1 MSRRKITP
9 DTSPG
14 RAPTIAPNVASAATP
29 AAGLGTA
36 PAIEMHGITRVFE
49 GSERAVLDHLDLVVE
64 RGEFLAI
71 IGPSG
76 SGKSTLLNAIGL
88 LDTPTSGTYSLFGK
102 NTEGLSDRER
112 DEMRRDHLGFI
123 FQSSNMLLDETSTTN
138 ASMGLRVQGVPYGE
152 RLQRTEETLE
162 FLGLSDRASIRTRY
176 LSGGEKQRCA
186 IARAL
191 ATRPPLILADEPTG
205 NLDSHNSAKVIEILQ
220 RINATGCTVLV
231 ITHDP
236 EVAAAARRVIRIED
250 GQLHEQSRAD
260 LVIRIEDGQ
269 LHEQSRA
276 DLATVPVAEVPVAE
290 AVPATTDTPAEATV
304 GAPVD
309 APATLAVGE
318 KPATH
323 RRGSFLTDDS
333 IEAISALTSRPLRTL
348 LLGLSFALGVGGLIS
363 ASGMSESASYQVN
376 QRLLGSE
383 QSTLY
388 ISDRD
393 NDQNMLGTYRQ
404 GESAQNVAD
413 RISALDYV
421 KNTGFVSSVAP
432 ADVRIT
438 RFSPYED
445 EPKTA
450 IGLSSTSKTRLEQIG
465 ARMNPETLR
474 ALEQMNSTL
483 TQQNV
488 ADRERA
494 EQLSGA
500 IVSVSAARA
509 LGIIPE
515 DKAADNATTEPR
527 PGELP
532 AVEYG
537 IKLGGLPQ
545 VAPGVSIW
553 VEGQLMPVI
562 GLFDPGNSGYEFRN
576 TVIVSPGTLQRT
588 GRGQVTYI
596 AETERGYGKA
606 VAKAIPLTL
615 KPAEPS
621 QINVET
627 PSDLQSLRASIASDL
642 GLYVG
647 VLSGILLVLASLSAA
662 TAMYLSVQSRTAEIA
677 LRRAIGSSKWLIAR
691 IFLMEGVML
700 GVLGGSIGAC
710 SGMIATIILSL
721 VQGWQAVLSPGFVVL
736 GVGVGALTGLVSSAY
751 PAWVASRKSPADAM
765 RG

>member
-1 MSRRKITP
+1 MSRHHGIP
-9 DTSPG
+9 E
-14 RAPTIAPNVASAATP
+14 RAPDGMTTP
-29 AAGLGTA
+29 QGRGEAAGLDTVPNTDPNTA
-36 PAIEMHGITRVFE
+36 PAIEMRGITRIFE
-49 GSERAVLDHLDLVVE
+49 GSDRPVLDHLDLVVE

-250 GQLHEQSRAD
+250 GRLHEQSRA
-260 LVIRIEDGQ
+260 E
-269 LHEQSRA
+269 
-276 DLATVPVAEVPVAE
+276 LATAPVAE
-290 AVPATTDTPAEATV
+290 AVPAATDTPV
-304 GAPVD
+304 GAP
-309 APATLAVGE
+309 ASLASGE

-483 TQQNV
+483 TQENV
-488 ADRERA
+488 ADRERS

-532 AVEYG
+532 TVEYG

-553 VEGQLMPVI
+553 VDGQLMPVI

-576 TVIVSPGTLQRT
+576 SVIVSPGTLQRT

-606 VAKAIPLTL
+606 VAKAIPLAL

-710 SGMIATIILSL
+710 AGMIATIILSL
-721 VQGWQAVLSPGFVVL
+721 VQGWQAILSPGFVVL

>member
-9 DTSPG
+9 E
-14 RAPTIAPNVASAATP
+14 RAPDGMTAPHGRGEAAVLNAVP
-29 AAGLGTA
+29 GTA
-36 PAIEMHGITRVFE
+36 PAIEMRGITRVFE
-49 GSERAVLDHLDLVVE
+49 GSERPVLDHLDLVVE

-102 NTEGLSDRER
+102 NTEGLSGRER

-250 GQLHEQSRAD
+250 GRLHEQSRA
-260 LVIRIEDGQ
+260 E
-269 LHEQSRA
+269 
-276 DLATVPVAEVPVAE
+276 TAEVVPVAE
-290 AVPATTDTPAEATV
+290 AVPVVADSPAN
-304 GAPVD
+304 
-309 APATLAVGE
+309 APASLAPGE
-318 KPATH
+318 KPAAH

-450 IGLSSTSKTRLEQIG
+450 IGLSSASKTRLEQIG

-483 TQQNV
+483 TLQNV

-515 DKAADNATTEPR
+515 DKAADNATAEPR
-527 PGELP
+527 PGEMP
-532 AVEYG
+532 VVDYG

-553 VEGQLMPVI
+553 VDGQLMPVI

>member
-1 MSRRKITP
+1 MSRRKR
-9 DTSPG
+9 SPG
-14 RAPTIAPNVASAATP
+14 RAPTVAPNVASAATP

-36 PAIEMHGITRVFE
+36 PAIEMRGITRIFE
-49 GSERAVLDHLDLVVE
+49 GSDRPVLDRLDLVVE

-205 NLDSHNSAKVIEILQ
+205 NLDTHNSAKVIEILQ

-250 GQLHEQSRAD
+250 GRLHEQSRAD
-260 LVIRIEDGQ
+260 
-269 LHEQSRA
+269 S
-276 DLATVPVAEVPVAE
+276 ATVPVAEVVSAG
-290 AVPATTDTPAEATV
+290 TDT
-304 GAPVD
+304 PVD
-309 APATLAVGE
+309 APASLAPGE

-474 ALEQMNSTL
+474 ALEQMNATL
-483 TQQNV
+483 TQENV
-488 ADRERA
+488 ADRQRA

-515 DKAADNATTEPR
+515 DKAADNASTEPR

-553 VEGQLMPVI
+553 VDGQLMPVI

-576 TVIVSPGTLQRT
+576 SVIVSPGTLQRT

-606 VAKAIPLTL
+606 VAKAIPLAL

-721 VQGWQAVLSPGFVVL
+721 VQGWQAILSPGFVVL

>member
-1 MSRRKITP
+1 MSRRNRIPERAPDGMTAPRVRGEAARLDVAP
-9 DTSPG
+9 DTV
-14 RAPTIAPNVASAATP
+14 PN
-29 AAGLGTA
+29 TA
-36 PAIEMHGITRVFE
+36 PAIEMHGITRIFE
-49 GSERAVLDHLDLVVE
+49 GSERAVLDRLDLVVE

-250 GQLHEQSRAD
+250 GR
-260 LVIRIEDGQ
+260 

-276 DLATVPVAEVPVAE
+276 DLATVPVAEVPSTEVAP
-290 AVPATTDTPAEATV
+290 VATNTPAETTV
-304 GAPVD
+304 E
-309 APATLAVGE
+309 APASLAPGE

-393 NDQNMLGTYRQ
+393 NDQNVLGTYRQ

-483 TQQNV
+483 TRENV

-532 AVEYG
+532 TVEYG

-553 VEGQLMPVI
+553 VDGQLMPVI

-576 TVIVSPGTLQRT
+576 TVIVSPGKLQRT

-710 SGMIATIILSL
+710 SGMIATIMLSL
-721 VQGWQAVLSPGFVVL
+721 VQGWQAILSPGFVVL

>member
-9 DTSPG
+9 E
-14 RAPTIAPNVASAATP
+14 RAPDGVTAPRDRGEAAAPNT
-29 AAGLGTA
+29 T

-49 GSERAVLDHLDLVVE
+49 GSERPVLDHLDLVVE

-250 GQLHEQSRAD
+250 GRLHEQSRT
-260 LVIRIEDGQ
+260 ET
-269 LHEQSRA
+269 
-276 DLATVPVAEVPVAE
+276 ATVPATGLVPD
-290 AVPATTDTPAEATV
+290 VPDTPTEALPE
-304 GAPVD
+304 APVGSPVE
-309 APATLAVGE
+309 APASLAPGE
-318 KPATH
+318 KPAAH

-393 NDQNMLGTYRQ
+393 SDENVLGIYRQ

-474 ALEQMNSTL
+474 ALEQMNVTL
-483 TQQNV
+483 TQEDV

-509 LGIIPE
+509 LGVIPE
-515 DKAADNATTEPR
+515 DKAADSATTEPR
-527 PGELP
+527 PGEIP
-532 AVEYG
+532 VVDYG

-553 VEGQLMPVI
+553 VDGQLMPVI

-576 TVIVSPGTLQRT
+576 TVIVSPGKLQRT

-627 PSDLQSLRASIASDL
+627 PSDLQSLRASVASDL

-710 SGMIATIILSL
+710 AGMIATIVLSL
-721 VQGWQAVLSPGFVVL
+721 VQGWQAILSPGFVVL

-751 PAWVASRKSPADAM
+751 PAWVASRKNPADAM

>member
-1 MSRRKITP
+1 MSRRKRTP
-9 DTSPG
+9 DASPG
-14 RAPTIAPNVASAATP
+14 RAPTVAPNVASAATP

-36 PAIEMHGITRVFE
+36 PAIEMRGITRIFE
-49 GSERAVLDHLDLVVE
+49 GSDRPVLDHLDLVVE

-138 ASMGLRVQGVPYGE
+138 ASMGLRVQGVPYSE

-250 GQLHEQSRAD
+250 GR
-260 LVIRIEDGQ
+260 

-276 DLATVPVAEVPVAE
+276 DLATVPVAE
-290 AVPATTDTPAEATV
+290 AVPAATDTPA
-304 GAPVD
+304 D
-309 APATLAVGE
+309 APTSLAPGE

-483 TQQNV
+483 TQENV
-488 ADRERA
+488 ADRERS

-532 AVEYG
+532 TVDYG

-553 VEGQLMPVI
+553 VDGQLMPVV

-576 TVIVSPGTLQRT
+576 SVIVSPGTLQRT

-721 VQGWQAVLSPGFVVL
+721 VQGWQAILSPGFVVL

>member
-1 MSRRKITP
+1 MSRRKRTP
-9 DTSPG
+9 DASPG
-14 RAPTIAPNVASAATP
+14 RAPTVAPNVASAATP
-29 AAGLGTA
+29 AAGLDIALDTMPTTA
-36 PAIEMHGITRVFE
+36 PAIEMHGITRIFE
-49 GSERAVLDHLDLVVE
+49 GSERAVLDNLDLVVE

-250 GQLHEQSRAD
+250 GRLHEQSRAD
-260 LVIRIEDGQ
+260 
-269 LHEQSRA
+269 S
-276 DLATVPVAEVPVAE
+276 ATVPVTE
-290 AVPATTDTPAEATV
+290 AVPAATDTPAEITV
-304 GAPVD
+304 ETPVE
-309 APATLAVGE
+309 APASLAPGE

-488 ADRERA
+488 ADRERT

-553 VEGQLMPVI
+553 VDGQLMPVV

-596 AETERGYGKA
+596 TETERGYGKA

>member
-1 MSRRKITP
+1 MSRHHGIP
-9 DTSPG
+9 E
-14 RAPTIAPNVASAATP
+14 RAPDGMTAPQGRGE
-29 AAGLGTA
+29 AAGLDTVPNTDSKTA
-36 PAIEMHGITRVFE
+36 PAIEMRGITRIFE
-49 GSERAVLDHLDLVVE
+49 GSDRPVLDHLDLVVE

-250 GQLHEQSRAD
+250 GR
-260 LVIRIEDGQ
+260 

-276 DLATVPVAEVPVAE
+276 DLATVPVAE
-290 AVPATTDTPAEATV
+290 AVPATTATLAEATV

-309 APATLAVGE
+309 APTGLAPGE
-318 KPATH
+318 KPAAH

-445 EPKTA
+445 EPQTA

-527 PGELP
+527 PGEMP
-532 AVEYG
+532 VVDYG

-553 VEGQLMPVI
+553 VDGQLMPVV

-576 TVIVSPGTLQRT
+576 TVIVSPGKLQRT

-627 PSDLQSLRASIASDL
+627 PSDLQSLRASVASDL

>member
-1 MSRRKITP
+1 MSRHHGIP
-9 DTSPG
+9 E
-14 RAPTIAPNVASAATP
+14 RAPDGMTAPQVRGE

-36 PAIEMHGITRVFE
+36 PNIAPNTDPNTAPAIEMRGITRIFE
-49 GSERAVLDHLDLVVE
+49 GSDRPVLDHLDLVVE

-138 ASMGLRVQGVPYGE
+138 ASMGLRVQGVPYNE

-250 GQLHEQSRAD
+250 GRLHEQSRAD
-260 LVIRIEDGQ
+260 
-269 LHEQSRA
+269 S
-276 DLATVPVAEVPVAE
+276 ATVPVAEVPIA
-290 AVPATTDTPAEATV
+290 TDTPAEATV
-304 GAPVD
+304 GAPAGL
-309 APATLAVGE
+309 APGE

-323 RRGSFLTDDS
+323 RRGSFLADDS

-450 IGLSSTSKTRLEQIG
+450 ISLSSTSKTRLEQIG

-483 TQQNV
+483 TQENV
-488 ADRERA
+488 ADRERS

-532 AVEYG
+532 TVEYG

-553 VEGQLMPVI
+553 VDGQLMPVI

-576 TVIVSPGTLQRT
+576 SVIVSPGTLQRT

-606 VAKAIPLTL
+606 VAKAIPLAL

>member
-1 MSRRKITP
+1 MSRRHRIP
-9 DTSPG
+9 E
-14 RAPTIAPNVASAATP
+14 RAPDGVTTP
-29 AAGLGTA
+29 RIRGEAAGLDTVPNTA
-36 PAIEMHGITRVFE
+36 PAIEMRGITRIFE
-49 GSERAVLDHLDLVVE
+49 GSERPVLDHLDLVVE

-102 NTEGLSDRER
+102 NTEGLSGRER

-138 ASMGLRVQGVPYGE
+138 ASMGLRVQGVPYSE

-250 GQLHEQSRAD
+250 GRLHEQSRAD
-260 LVIRIEDGQ
+260 SAAVSL
-269 LHEQSRA
+269 
-276 DLATVPVAEVPVAE
+276 AEV
-290 AVPATTDTPAEATV
+290 VPAATDTPAEAAV
-304 GAPVD
+304 GAP
-309 APATLAVGE
+309 ATFEPGE
-318 KPATH
+318 KPTTH

-450 IGLSSTSKTRLEQIG
+450 ISLSSTSKTRLEQIG

-474 ALEQMNSTL
+474 ALKQMNSTL

-532 AVEYG
+532 VVEYG

-553 VEGQLMPVI
+553 VDGQLMPVV

-576 TVIVSPGTLQRT
+576 MVIVSPGKLQRT

-691 IFLMEGVML
+691 IFLMEGVIL

-710 SGMIATIILSL
+710 AGMIATIVLSL
-721 VQGWQAVLSPGFVVL
+721 VQGWQAVLSPGFVAL

-751 PAWVASRKSPADAM
+751 PAWVASRKNPADAM

>member
-1 MSRRKITP
+1 MSRRKRTP
-9 DTSPG
+9 DASPG
-14 RAPTIAPNVASAATP
+14 RAPNVASAATP

-250 GQLHEQSRAD
+250 GRLHEQSRAD
-260 LVIRIEDGQ
+260 
-269 LHEQSRA
+269 S
-276 DLATVPVAEVPVAE
+276 ATVPVAE
-290 AVPATTDTPAEATV
+290 AVPVATDTPAETTV

-309 APATLAVGE
+309 ASASLAPGE

-488 ADRERA
+488 ADRERS

-509 LGIIPE
+509 LGILPE

-606 VAKAIPLTL
+606 VAKAIPLAL
-615 KPAEPS
+615 KPAETS

>member
-1 MSRRKITP
+1 MSRRKRTP
-9 DTSPG
+9 DASPG
-14 RAPTIAPNVASAATP
+14 RAPTVAPNVASAATP

-49 GSERAVLDHLDLVVE
+49 GSERAVLDRLDLVVE

-138 ASMGLRVQGVPYGE
+138 ASMGLRVQGVPYSE

-250 GQLHEQSRAD
+250 GRLHEQSRAD
-260 LVIRIEDGQ
+260 
-269 LHEQSRA
+269 ST
-276 DLATVPVAEVPVAE
+276 TVPVAEVVPVAQ
-290 AVPATTDTPAEATV
+290 DS
-304 GAPVD
+304 PVD
-309 APATLAVGE
+309 ASASLAPGE

-488 ADRERA
+488 ADRERS

-509 LGIIPE
+509 LGILPE

-532 AVEYG
+532 AVDYG

-553 VEGQLMPVI
+553 VDGQLMPVV

>member
-1 MSRRKITP
+1 MSRRKRTP
-9 DTSPG
+9 DASPG
-14 RAPTIAPNVASAATP
+14 RAPTVAPNVASAATP

-36 PAIEMHGITRVFE
+36 PAIEMRGITRIFE
-49 GSERAVLDHLDLVVE
+49 GSDRPVLDHLDLVVE

-138 ASMGLRVQGVPYGE
+138 ASMGLRVQGVPYSE

-250 GQLHEQSRAD
+250 GRLHEQSRAD
-260 LVIRIEDGQ
+260 
-269 LHEQSRA
+269 S
-276 DLATVPVAEVPVAE
+276 ATVPVAEVVSA
-290 AVPATTDTPAEATV
+290 ATDT
-304 GAPVD
+304 PVD
-309 APATLAVGE
+309 APASLAPGE

-450 IGLSSTSKTRLEQIG
+450 ISLSSTSKTRLEQIG

-483 TQQNV
+483 TQENV
-488 ADRERA
+488 ADRQRA

-576 TVIVSPGTLQRT
+576 SVIVSPGTLQRT

-606 VAKAIPLTL
+606 VAKAIPLAL

>member
-1 MSRRKITP
+1 MSRRKRTP
-9 DTSPG
+9 DASPG
-14 RAPTIAPNVASAATP
+14 RAPTVAPNVASAATP

-36 PAIEMHGITRVFE
+36 PAIEMHGITRIFE

-250 GQLHEQSRAD
+250 GR
-260 LVIRIEDGQ
+260 

-290 AVPATTDTPAEATV
+290 VPVAEAVSAATDTPAEATV

-309 APATLAVGE
+309 ASASLAPGE

-527 PGELP
+527 PGEMP
-532 AVEYG
+532 VVDYG

-553 VEGQLMPVI
+553 VDGKLMPVV

>member
-1 MSRRKITP
+1 MSRRNRI
-9 DTSPG
+9 SE
-14 RAPTIAPNVASAATP
+14 RAPDGVTTPQGRGEVAGLDTVPN
-29 AAGLGTA
+29 AGLGTA

-49 GSERAVLDHLDLVVE
+49 GSERPVLDHLDLVVE

-102 NTEGLSDRER
+102 NTEGLSGRER

-250 GQLHEQSRAD
+250 GRLHEQSHAD
-260 LVIRIEDGQ
+260 SV
-269 LHEQSRA
+269 
-276 DLATVPVAEVPVAE
+276 TVPIAEVAS
-290 AVPATTDTPAEATV
+290 ATTDTPAEATV

-309 APATLAVGE
+309 ASAGRLAPGE
-318 KPATH
+318 RPATH

-438 RFSPYED
+438 RFSPNED

-450 IGLSSTSKTRLEQIG
+450 IGLSSASKTRLEQIG

-532 AVEYG
+532 VVEYG

-553 VEGQLMPVI
+553 VDGQLIPVI

-576 TVIVSPGTLQRT
+576 TVIVSPGKLQRT

-691 IFLMEGVML
+691 IFLMEGVIL

-710 SGMIATIILSL
+710 AGMIATIVLSL
-721 VQGWQAVLSPGFVVL
+721 VQGWQAILSPGFVVL

-751 PAWVASRKSPADAM
+751 PAWVASRKNPADAM

>member
-14 RAPTIAPNVASAATP
+14 RAPTVAPNVASAATP

-36 PAIEMHGITRVFE
+36 PAIEMHGITRIFE

-138 ASMGLRVQGVPYGE
+138 ASMGLRVQGVPYSE

-250 GQLHEQSRAD
+250 GQLHEQS
-260 LVIRIEDGQ
+260 
-269 LHEQSRA
+269 HA
-276 DLATVPVAEVPVAE
+276 DLATVPVAEVPIA
-290 AVPATTDTPAEATV
+290 TDTPAEATV
-304 GAPVD
+304 GAPAGL
-309 APATLAVGE
+309 APGE
-318 KPATH
+318 KPAMH

-488 ADRERA
+488 ADRERS

-509 LGIIPE
+509 LGILPE

-532 AVEYG
+532 AVDYG

-553 VEGQLMPVI
+553 VDGQLMPVV

-606 VAKAIPLTL
+606 VAKAIPLIL

>member
-1 MSRRKITP
+1 MSRRKRTP
-9 DTSPG
+9 DASPG
-14 RAPTIAPNVASAATP
+14 RAPTVAPNVASAATP

-49 GSERAVLDHLDLVVE
+49 GSERAVLDRLDLVVE

-250 GQLHEQSRAD
+250 GRLHEQSRAD
-260 LVIRIEDGQ
+260 
-269 LHEQSRA
+269 S
-276 DLATVPVAEVPVAE
+276 ATAPVAE
-290 AVPATTDTPAEATV
+290 AVPVAGDTPTEVPAS
-304 GAPVD
+304 APVD
-309 APATLAVGE
+309 APASLAPGE

-488 ADRERA
+488 ADRERS

-532 AVEYG
+532 AVDYG

>member
-1 MSRRKITP
+1 MSRRNRIP
-9 DTSPG
+9 E
-14 RAPTIAPNVASAATP
+14 RAPDAMTAPRIRGDAAEHDVALDTMP
-29 AAGLGTA
+29 NTA
-36 PAIEMHGITRVFE
+36 PAIEMRGITRIFE
-49 GSERAVLDHLDLVVE
+49 GSERPVLDHLDLVVE

-112 DEMRRDHLGFI
+112 DEIRRDHLGFI
-123 FQSSNMLLDETSTTN
+123 FQSSNMLLDETSMTN
-138 ASMGLRVQGVPYGE
+138 ASMGLRVQGVPYSE

-250 GQLHEQSRAD
+250 GRLHEQSRAD
-260 LVIRIEDGQ
+260 
-269 LHEQSRA
+269 S
-276 DLATVPVAEVPVAE
+276 ATVPVAE
-290 AVPATTDTPAEATV
+290 AVPVAADTPAEATV
-304 GAPVD
+304 DAPVSL
-309 APATLAVGE
+309 APGE
-318 KPATH
+318 KPASH
-323 RRGSFLTDDS
+323 PRGSFLTDDS

-393 NDQNMLGTYRQ
+393 NDQNVLGTYRQ

-483 TQQNV
+483 TRENV

-532 AVEYG
+532 TVEYG

-553 VEGQLMPVI
+553 VDGQLMPVI

-576 TVIVSPGTLQRT
+576 TVIVSPGKLQRT

-710 SGMIATIILSL
+710 SGMIATIMLSL
-721 VQGWQAVLSPGFVVL
+721 VQGWQAILSPGFVVL

>member
-138 ASMGLRVQGVPYGE
+138 ASMGLRVQGVPYSE

-250 GQLHEQSRAD
+250 GQLHEQSRA
-260 LVIRIEDGQ
+260 E
-269 LHEQSRA
+269 
-276 DLATVPVAEVPVAE
+276 LATVPVAEAVPVAGDTPTE
-290 AVPATTDTPAEATV
+290 VPAS
-304 GAPVD
+304 APVD
-309 APATLAVGE
+309 APASLAPGE

-450 IGLSSTSKTRLEQIG
+450 IGLSSTSKTRLDQIG

-488 ADRERA
+488 ADRERS

-532 AVEYG
+532 AVDYG

>member
-1 MSRRKITP
+1 MSRRKRTP
-9 DTSPG
+9 DASPG
-14 RAPTIAPNVASAATP
+14 RAPTVAPNVASAATP

-49 GSERAVLDHLDLVVE
+49 GSERAVLDRLDLVVE

-138 ASMGLRVQGVPYGE
+138 ASMGLRVQGVPYSE

-250 GQLHEQSRAD
+250 GRLHEQSRT
-260 LVIRIEDGQ
+260 
-269 LHEQSRA
+269 
-276 DLATVPVAEVPVAE
+276 DLATVPVAEVVPVAQ
-290 AVPATTDTPAEATV
+290 DS
-304 GAPVD
+304 PVD
-309 APATLAVGE
+309 ASASLAPGE

-509 LGIIPE
+509 LGILPE

-532 AVEYG
+532 AVDYG

-553 VEGQLMPVI
+553 VDGQLMPVV

>member
-1 MSRRKITP
+1 MSRRNRIP
-9 DTSPG
+9 E
-14 RAPTIAPNVASAATP
+14 RAPDAMTAPRIRGDAAEHDVALDTMP
-29 AAGLGTA
+29 NTA
-36 PAIEMHGITRVFE
+36 PAIEMRGITRIFE
-49 GSERAVLDHLDLVVE
+49 GSERPVLDRLDLVVE

-112 DEMRRDHLGFI
+112 DEIRRDHLGFI
-123 FQSSNMLLDETSTTN
+123 FQSSNMLLDETSMTN
-138 ASMGLRVQGVPYGE
+138 ASVGLRVQGVPYSE

-250 GQLHEQSRAD
+250 GRLHEQSRAD
-260 LVIRIEDGQ
+260 
-269 LHEQSRA
+269 S
-276 DLATVPVAEVPVAE
+276 ATVPVAEVVPVA
-290 AVPATTDTPAEATV
+290 ADTPAEATV
-304 GAPVD
+304 DAPVSL
-309 APATLAVGE
+309 APGE
-318 KPATH
+318 KPASH

-393 NDQNMLGTYRQ
+393 NDQNVLGTYRQ

-483 TQQNV
+483 TRENV

-532 AVEYG
+532 TVEYG

-553 VEGQLMPVI
+553 VDGQLMPVI

-576 TVIVSPGTLQRT
+576 TVIVSPGKLQRT

-710 SGMIATIILSL
+710 SGMIATIMLSL
-721 VQGWQAVLSPGFVVL
+721 VQGWQAILSPGFVVL

>member
-1 MSRRKITP
+1 MSRHHGIP
-9 DTSPG
+9 E
-14 RAPTIAPNVASAATP
+14 RAPDDMTTPQGRGEAAGLDTVPNIAPNIAPNTDP
-29 AAGLGTA
+29 NTA
-36 PAIEMHGITRVFE
+36 PAIEMHGITRIFE
-49 GSERAVLDHLDLVVE
+49 GSDRPVLDHLDLVVE

-205 NLDSHNSAKVIEILQ
+205 NLDSHNSAKVIEILH

-250 GQLHEQSRAD
+250 GRLHEQSRAD
-260 LVIRIEDGQ
+260 SD
-269 LHEQSRA
+269 
-276 DLATVPVAEVPVAE
+276 TVPAAEVVSA
-290 AVPATTDTPAEATV
+290 ATDT
-304 GAPVD
+304 PVD
-309 APATLAVGE
+309 APASLAPGE

-450 IGLSSTSKTRLEQIG
+450 ISLNSTSKTRLEQIG

-483 TQQNV
+483 TQENV
-488 ADRERA
+488 ADRERS

-532 AVEYG
+532 TVDYG

-553 VEGQLMPVI
+553 VDGQLMPVI

-576 TVIVSPGTLQRT
+576 SVIVSPGTLQRT

-606 VAKAIPLTL
+606 VAKAIPLAL

-721 VQGWQAVLSPGFVVL
+721 VQGWQAILSPGFVVL

>member
-49 GSERAVLDHLDLVVE
+49 GSERPVLDRLDLVVE

-250 GQLHEQSRAD
+250 GRLHEQSRAD
-260 LVIRIEDGQ
+260 
-269 LHEQSRA
+269 S
-276 DLATVPVAEVPVAE
+276 ATVPVAEAPVAQDS
-290 AVPATTDTPAEATV
+290 PADASASL
-304 GAPVD
+304 AP
-309 APATLAVGE
+309 GE

-509 LGIIPE
+509 LGILPE

-532 AVEYG
+532 AVDYG

-553 VEGQLMPVI
+553 VDGQLMPVV

-721 VQGWQAVLSPGFVVL
+721 VQGWQAVLSPGL
-736 GVGVGALTGLVSSAY
+736 WCSAWALAPLPVWCLRRTRRGWH
-751 PAWVASRKSPADAM
+751 PARAPPTRCAAKPVPGERQTRQIPEV
-765 RG
+765 

>member
-1 MSRRKITP
+1 MSRRKRTP
-9 DTSPG
+9 DASPG
-14 RAPTIAPNVASAATP
+14 RAPTVAPNVASAATP

-36 PAIEMHGITRVFE
+36 PAIEMRGITRIFE
-49 GSERAVLDHLDLVVE
+49 GSDRPVLDRLDLVVE

-138 ASMGLRVQGVPYGE
+138 ASMGLRVQGVPYSE

-250 GQLHEQSRAD
+250 GRLHEQSRA
-260 LVIRIEDGQ
+260 E
-269 LHEQSRA
+269 
-276 DLATVPVAEVPVAE
+276 LAAVPVAG
-290 AVPATTDTPAEATV
+290 AVPAATDTPTEAPV

-309 APATLAVGE
+309 ASASLAPGE

-483 TQQNV
+483 TQENV
-488 ADRERA
+488 ADRQRA

-553 VEGQLMPVI
+553 VDGQLMPVI

-576 TVIVSPGTLQRT
+576 SVIVSPGTLQRT

-606 VAKAIPLTL
+606 VAKAIPLAL

>member
-1 MSRRKITP
+1 MSRRNRIP
-9 DTSPG
+9 E
-14 RAPTIAPNVASAATP
+14 RAPDGVTTP
-29 AAGLGTA
+29 RIGGEAAGLDTVPNAVPNTA

-138 ASMGLRVQGVPYGE
+138 ASMGLRVQGVPYSE

-250 GQLHEQSRAD
+250 GR
-260 LVIRIEDGQ
+260 

-276 DLATVPVAEVPVAE
+276 DLATVSVAEVVPV
-290 AVPATTDTPAEATV
+290 VQDSPA
-304 GAPVD
+304 D
-309 APATLAVGE
+309 APTSLAPGE
-318 KPATH
+318 KPTAH

-488 ADRERA
+488 ADRERS

-527 PGELP
+527 PGEMP
-532 AVEYG
+532 VVDYG

-553 VEGQLMPVI
+553 VDGQLMPVI

>member
-14 RAPTIAPNVASAATP
+14 RAPTVAPNVASAATP

-250 GQLHEQSRAD
+250 GR
-260 LVIRIEDGQ
+260 

-276 DLATVPVAEVPVAE
+276 DLATVPVAEAVPVA
-290 AVPATTDTPAEATV
+290 TDTPAEATV

-309 APATLAVGE
+309 ATTSLAPGE

-488 ADRERA
+488 ADRERS

-532 AVEYG
+532 AVDYG

-677 LRRAIGSSKWLIAR
+677 LRRALGSSKWLIAR

>member
-1 MSRRKITP
+1 MSRRKRTP
-9 DTSPG
+9 DASPG
-14 RAPTIAPNVASAATP
+14 RAPTVAPNVASAATP

-49 GSERAVLDHLDLVVE
+49 GSERAVLDRLDLVVE

-138 ASMGLRVQGVPYGE
+138 ASMGLRVQGVPYSE

-250 GQLHEQSRAD
+250 GRLHEQSRTD
-260 LVIRIEDGQ
+260 
-269 LHEQSRA
+269 S
-276 DLATVPVAEVPVAE
+276 ATVPVVEVVPVAQ
-290 AVPATTDTPAEATV
+290 DS
-304 GAPVD
+304 PVD
-309 APATLAVGE
+309 ASASLAPGE

-474 ALEQMNSTL
+474 ALEQMNSAL

-509 LGIIPE
+509 LGILPE

-527 PGELP
+527 PGEMP
-532 AVEYG
+532 VVDYG

-553 VEGQLMPVI
+553 VDGKLMPVI

-596 AETERGYGKA
+596 TETERGYGKA

>member
-1 MSRRKITP
+1 MSRRKSTP
-9 DTSPG
+9 DASPG
-14 RAPTIAPNVASAATP
+14 RAPKIAPNVASAATP

-36 PAIEMHGITRVFE
+36 PAIEMHGITRIFE

-205 NLDSHNSAKVIEILQ
+205 NLDSHNSTKVIEILQ

-250 GQLHEQSRAD
+250 GR
-260 LVIRIEDGQ
+260 

-276 DLATVPVAEVPVAE
+276 DLATVPVAEAVPVA
-290 AVPATTDTPAEATV
+290 TDTPAEATV

-309 APATLAVGE
+309 ATTSLAPGE

-488 ADRERA
+488 ADRERS

-553 VEGQLMPVI
+553 VDGQLMPVV

>member
-1 MSRRKITP
+1 MSHRKITP

-36 PAIEMHGITRVFE
+36 PAIEMRGITRIFE

-260 LVIRIEDGQ
+260 L
-269 LHEQSRA
+269 
-276 DLATVPVAEVPVAE
+276 ATVPVAE
-290 AVPATTDTPAEATV
+290 AVPATTDTPAETTV

-309 APATLAVGE
+309 APAGLAPGE

-553 VEGQLMPVI
+553 VDGQLMPVV

>member
-1 MSRRKITP
+1 MSRRKRTP
-9 DTSPG
+9 DASPG
-14 RAPTIAPNVASAATP
+14 RAPTVAPNVASAATP

-49 GSERAVLDHLDLVVE
+49 GSERAVLDRLDLVVE

-138 ASMGLRVQGVPYGE
+138 ASMGLRVQGVPYSE

-250 GQLHEQSRAD
+250 GRLHEQSRAD
-260 LVIRIEDGQ
+260 
-269 LHEQSRA
+269 S
-276 DLATVPVAEVPVAE
+276 ATVPVAEA
-290 AVPATTDTPAEATV
+290 ATDTSAEATV
-304 GAPVD
+304 DASASLAP
-309 APATLAVGE
+309 GE

-450 IGLSSTSKTRLEQIG
+450 ISLSSTSKTRLEQIG

-527 PGELP
+527 PGEMP
-532 AVEYG
+532 VVDYG

-553 VEGQLMPVI
+553 VDGKLMPVI

>member
-9 DTSPG
+9 E
-14 RAPTIAPNVASAATP
+14 RAPDGMTAPHVRGEAT
-29 AAGLGTA
+29 GLGTVPNTA

-138 ASMGLRVQGVPYGE
+138 ASMGLRVQGVPYSE

-250 GQLHEQSRAD
+250 GRLHEQSRAD
-260 LVIRIEDGQ
+260 
-269 LHEQSRA
+269 SA
-276 DLATVPVAEVPVAE
+276 
-290 AVPATTDTPAEATV
+290 AVPATKDT
-304 GAPVD
+304 PVD
-309 APATLAVGE
+309 APANLAPGE
-318 KPATH
+318 KPAAH

-450 IGLSSTSKTRLEQIG
+450 IGLSSASKTRLEQIG

-483 TQQNV
+483 TLQNV

-515 DKAADNATTEPR
+515 DKAADNATAEPR
-527 PGELP
+527 PGEMP
-532 AVEYG
+532 VVDYG

-553 VEGQLMPVI
+553 VDGQLMPVI

>member
-1 MSRRKITP
+1 MSRHHGIP
-9 DTSPG
+9 E
-14 RAPTIAPNVASAATP
+14 RAPDGMTAPQVRGEAAGLDTAPNIAPNTDP
-29 AAGLGTA
+29 NTA
-36 PAIEMHGITRVFE
+36 PAIEMRGITRIFE
-49 GSERAVLDHLDLVVE
+49 GSDRPVLDHLDLVVE

-138 ASMGLRVQGVPYGE
+138 ASMGLRVQGVPYSE
-152 RLQRTEETLE
+152 RLHRTEETLE

-250 GQLHEQSRAD
+250 GRLHEQSRAD
-260 LVIRIEDGQ
+260 
-269 LHEQSRA
+269 S
-276 DLATVPVAEVPVAE
+276 ATVPAAEVVSAE
-290 AVPATTDTPAEATV
+290 TDT
-304 GAPVD
+304 PVD
-309 APATLAVGE
+309 APASLAPGE

-483 TQQNV
+483 TQENV
-488 ADRERA
+488 ADRQRA

-553 VEGQLMPVI
+553 VDGQLMPVI

-576 TVIVSPGTLQRT
+576 SVIVSPGTLQRT

-606 VAKAIPLTL
+606 VAKAIPLAL

>member
-1 MSRRKITP
+1 MSRHHGIP
-9 DTSPG
+9 E
-14 RAPTIAPNVASAATP
+14 RAPDGMTAPQVRGE
-29 AAGLGTA
+29 AAGLDTAPNTNPNTA
-36 PAIEMHGITRVFE
+36 PAIEMRGITRIFE
-49 GSERAVLDHLDLVVE
+49 GSDRPVLDHLDLVVE

-88 LDTPTSGTYSLFGK
+88 LDTPASGTYSLFGK

-250 GQLHEQSRAD
+250 GRLHEQSRAD
-260 LVIRIEDGQ
+260 
-269 LHEQSRA
+269 S
-276 DLATVPVAEVPVAE
+276 ATAPVAE
-290 AVPATTDTPAEATV
+290 AVPVATDTPAEATV

-309 APATLAVGE
+309 APASLAPGE

-488 ADRERA
+488 ADRERS

-527 PGELP
+527 PGEMP
-532 AVEYG
+532 VVDYG

-553 VEGQLMPVI
+553 VDGQLMPVV

>member
-14 RAPTIAPNVASAATP
+14 RAPTVAPNVASAATP

-36 PAIEMHGITRVFE
+36 PAIEMHGITRIFE

-138 ASMGLRVQGVPYGE
+138 ASMGLRVQGVPYSE

-250 GQLHEQSRAD
+250 GRLHEQSRAD
-260 LVIRIEDGQ
+260 
-269 LHEQSRA
+269 S
-276 DLATVPVAEVPVAE
+276 ATAPVAE
-290 AVPATTDTPAEATV
+290 AVPVATDTPAEATV

-309 APATLAVGE
+309 APASLAPGE

-393 NDQNMLGTYRQ
+393 DDQNMLGTYRQ

-488 ADRERA
+488 ADRERS

-532 AVEYG
+532 AVDYG

>member
-36 PAIEMHGITRVFE
+36 PAIEMHGITRIFE

-138 ASMGLRVQGVPYGE
+138 ASMGLRVQGVPYSE

-250 GQLHEQSRAD
+250 GRLHEQSRTD
-260 LVIRIEDGQ
+260 
-269 LHEQSRA
+269 S
-276 DLATVPVAEVPVAE
+276 ATVPVAEVVSSVA
-290 AVPATTDTPAEATV
+290 DTPAEATV
-304 GAPVD
+304 D
-309 APATLAVGE
+309 APANAPASLAPGE
-318 KPATH
+318 KPASH

-450 IGLSSTSKTRLEQIG
+450 IGLSSASKTRLEQIG

-483 TQQNV
+483 TLQNV
-488 ADRERA
+488 ADRERT

-532 AVEYG
+532 AVDYG

>member
-138 ASMGLRVQGVPYGE
+138 ASMGLRVQGVPYSE

-260 LVIRIEDGQ
+260 
-269 LHEQSRA
+269 S
-276 DLATVPVAEVPVAE
+276 ATVPVAEVPVAE
-290 AVPATTDTPAEATV
+290 AVPVATDTPAKATV
-304 GAPVD
+304 GAPAGL
-309 APATLAVGE
+309 APGE

-393 NDQNMLGTYRQ
+393 NDENVLGTYRQ

-488 ADRERA
+488 ADRERS

-527 PGELP
+527 PGEMP
-532 AVEYG
+532 VVDYG

-553 VEGQLMPVI
+553 VDGQLMPVV

-596 AETERGYGKA
+596 TETERGYGKA

>member
-14 RAPTIAPNVASAATP
+14 RAPTVAPNVASAATP

-36 PAIEMHGITRVFE
+36 PAIEMHGITRIFE

-138 ASMGLRVQGVPYGE
+138 ASMGLRVQGVPYSE

-250 GQLHEQSRAD
+250 GR
-260 LVIRIEDGQ
+260 

-276 DLATVPVAEVPVAE
+276 DLATVPVAEAVPVA
-290 AVPATTDTPAEATV
+290 TDTPAEATV

-309 APATLAVGE
+309 ATTSLAPGE

-488 ADRERA
+488 ADRERS

-509 LGIIPE
+509 LGILPE

-532 AVEYG
+532 AVDYG

>member
-1 MSRRKITP
+1 MR
-9 DTSPG
+9 
-14 RAPTIAPNVASAATP
+14 
-29 AAGLGTA
+29 
-36 PAIEMHGITRVFE
+36 GITRVFE
-49 GSERAVLDHLDLVVE
+49 GSDRPVLDHLDLVVE

-138 ASMGLRVQGVPYGE
+138 ASMGLRVQGVPYSE

-250 GQLHEQSRAD
+250 GRLHEQSRAD
-260 LVIRIEDGQ
+260 LV
-269 LHEQSRA
+269 
-276 DLATVPVAEVPVAE
+276 TVPVAE
-290 AVPATTDTPAEATV
+290 AVSSVADTPAEATV
-304 GAPVD
+304 GAPAN

-450 IGLSSTSKTRLEQIG
+450 IGLSSASKTRLEQIG

-483 TQQNV
+483 TLQNV

-515 DKAADNATTEPR
+515 DKAADNATAEPR
-527 PGELP
+527 PGEMP
-532 AVEYG
+532 VVDYG

-553 VEGQLMPVI
+553 VDGQLMPVI

>member
-250 GQLHEQSRAD
+250 GR
-260 LVIRIEDGQ
+260 

-276 DLATVPVAEVPVAE
+276 DLATVPVAEAVPVA
-290 AVPATTDTPAEATV
+290 TDTPAEATV

-309 APATLAVGE
+309 ATTSLAPGE

-488 ADRERA
+488 ADRERS

-553 VEGQLMPVI
+553 VDGQLMPVV

-596 AETERGYGKA
+596 TETERGYGKA